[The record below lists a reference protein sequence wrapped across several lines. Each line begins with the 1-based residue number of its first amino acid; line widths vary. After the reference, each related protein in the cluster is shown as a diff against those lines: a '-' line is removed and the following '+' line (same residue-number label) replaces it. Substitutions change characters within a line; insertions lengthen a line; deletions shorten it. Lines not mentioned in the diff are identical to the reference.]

1 MQIPNTVLG
10 ALSECFCNVTAYEL
24 AYARSPPGMKALV
37 VSLFLATS
45 ALSNAFAEILSPA
58 IKDPYLVWIW
68 AGPAI
73 ALALQTVIF
82 WFKYKKFNDDEFMT
96 YEDLMAIVPPRKRAL
111 DGARDSEDEKDEKDL
126 HIRAGRV

>member
-1 MQIPNTVLG
+1 M
-10 ALSECFCNVTAYEL
+10 SECFCNVTAYEL

-58 IKDPYLVWIW
+58 IKDPYLIWIW

-73 ALALQTVIF
+73 ALAVQTVIF
-82 WFKYKKFNDDEFMT
+82 WFKYRKFNDDEFMT
-96 YEDLMAIVPPRKRAL
+96 YEDPLAIVPPKERELEGSRGS
-111 DGARDSEDEKDEKDL
+111 DEVVDEKAVK
-126 HIRAGRV
+126 A

>member
-1 MQIPNTVLG
+1 MLG

-73 ALALQTVIF
+73 ALAVQTLIF
-82 WFKYKKFNDDEFMT
+82 WFKYREFNDDEFMT
-96 YEDLMAIVPPRKRAL
+96 YEEPVTIER
-111 DGARDSEDEKDEKDL
+111 EKIDVENGPEELKGEK
-126 HIRAGRV
+126 HVQVRSVMV